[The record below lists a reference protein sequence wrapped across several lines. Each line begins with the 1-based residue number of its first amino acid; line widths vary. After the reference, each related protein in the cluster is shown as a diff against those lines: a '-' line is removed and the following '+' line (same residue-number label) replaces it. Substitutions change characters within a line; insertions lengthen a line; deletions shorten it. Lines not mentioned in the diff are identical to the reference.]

1 MEAKGPKTKEP
12 GENNP
17 IKNFCWPLS
26 GREEEECIRNYED
39 VFDEKSREE
48 DQDEEK

>member
-1 MEAKGPKTKEP
+1 METRDPERKGS
-12 GENNP
+12 GGNNP

-39 VFDEKSREE
+39 VFDEKSREK